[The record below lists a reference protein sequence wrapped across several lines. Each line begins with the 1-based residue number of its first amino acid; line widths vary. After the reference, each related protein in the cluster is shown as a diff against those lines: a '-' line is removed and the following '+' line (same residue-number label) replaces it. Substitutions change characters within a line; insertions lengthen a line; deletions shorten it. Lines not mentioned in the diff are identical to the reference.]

1 VIYKASNSG
10 LDMGIMNSL
19 RGFGGD
25 EFHYHTFV
33 PAVDDAADAANG
45 NGPEADALGT
55 AVTLGTVEE
64 EAPASALEAVDWD
77 AGNGNQEETWRLV
90 MVRDGF
96 LKWGTQNP
104 KIC

>member
-1 VIYKASNSG
+1 MIYKASNSG

-33 PAVDDAADAANG
+33 PAVDDAADAADAANG

-55 AVTLGTVEE
+55 AGATLGTAEE
-64 EAPASALEAVDWD
+64 EAPAPALEAVDWD
-77 AGNGNQEETWRLV
+77 AGNGNQEETWR
-90 MVRDGF
+90 
-96 LKWGTQNP
+96 
-104 KIC
+104 